1 MHENEKLRELSRKL
15 KEKFEDKIE
24 EVIVFGSYARGDFN
38 EDSDIDVLIVVNDDK
53 IEGAIRKVA
62 YSFIPEIG
70 RLISVKVIDKDTF
83 ESMKKMKFSLT
94 VSIEKEGIKIG

>member
-1 MHENEKLRELSRKL
+1 MKLSRKL
-15 KEKFEDKIE
+15 KEKFKDKIE
-24 EVIVFGSYARGDFN
+24 EVIVFGSYDRGDFN
-38 EDSDIDVLIVVNDDK
+38 EDSDIDLLIVVNDDK
-53 IEGAIRKVA
+53 IEEDIRKVA

-94 VSIEKEGIKIG
+94 VSIEKECIKIG